1 MEGNCKVNV
10 VLYKY
15 DVTNKAKAIHYLR
28 RCILNVQ
35 RENGRSVSITTRYHL
50 NTSDIS
56 IRQHFQGTCD
66 TQKNVSREKRNLKW
80 SFLRCIPQYSN
91 LSKKCLLRLY
101 EKLEIVS
108 YQNQIEVLSKR
119 SELFCKYHHATKFL
133 LKNYNDNDF
142 R

>member
-1 MEGNCKVNV
+1 MLQRHSLPLVTKHFSRSHKLHKNFNQNTVKVSYSSINNKSKIIKGHNEKVALKLRDQTPKYNCRKKAECPMEGNCKVNV

-66 TQKNVSREKRNLKW
+66 T
-80 SFLRCIPQYSN
+80 
-91 LSKKCLLRLY
+91 
-101 EKLEIVS
+101 
-108 YQNQIEVLSKR
+108 
-119 SELFCKYHHATKFL
+119 
-133 LKNYNDNDF
+133 
-142 R
+142 